1 MAASRAEIATMRVL
15 FFAQLK
21 DVTGCEAVELAAPS
35 PLNRDALWPALLEKF
50 PGLAAHRANVRLA
63 RNWEYTA
70 ADAQFTDG
78 DEVAL
83 IPPVSGG

>member
-1 MAASRAEIATMRVL
+1 MRVL

-21 DVTGCEAVELAAPS
+21 DVTGCDAVELALPA
-35 PLNRDALWPALLEKF
+35 PLNRDELWAMLLVKF
-50 PGLAAHRANVRLA
+50 PGLAGHRSNVRLA
-63 RNWEYTA
+63 CNWAYAGPEIH
-70 ADAQFTDG
+70 FTDG

>member
-1 MAASRAEIATMRVL
+1 MRVL

-21 DVTGCEAVELAAPS
+21 DVTGCESLELRPPAP
-35 PLNRDALWPALLEKF
+35 PNAKQLWKILIEKF
-50 PGLAAHRANVRLA
+50 PTLANHQKNVRLA
-63 RNWEYTA
+63 RNWEYA
-70 ADAQFTDG
+70 APDAQFTNA

>member
-1 MAASRAEIATMRVL
+1 MRVL

-21 DVTGCEAVELAAPS
+21 DVTECNHVDLTLVASLDGEQ
-35 PLNRDALWPALLEKF
+35 LWAILLDKF
-50 PGLAAHRANVRLA
+50 PGLANYRSKVRLA
-63 RNWEYTA
+63 RNWEY
-70 ADAQFTDG
+70 ADSDTMFADL

>member
-1 MAASRAEIATMRVL
+1 MHVL

-21 DVTGCEAVELAAPS
+21 DVTGCADLELALAS
-35 PLNRDALWPALLEKF
+35 PLNGEQLWNNLIGQF
-50 PGLAAHRANVRLA
+50 PKLADHQKNVRLA
-63 RNWEYTA
+63 RNWEY
-70 ADAQFTDG
+70 ADKDTQFTNA

>member
-1 MAASRAEIATMRVL
+1 MRVL

-21 DVTGCEAVELAAPS
+21 DATGCDSIELVLPS
-35 PLNRDALWPALLEKF
+35 SWNTEQLWAALLKQF
-50 PGLAAHRANVRLA
+50 PALAAHRANVRLS
-63 RNWEYTA
+63 RNWEYATA
-70 ADAQFTDG
+70 ETLFSNA